1 MHLLRCIAINYNF
14 TLDYF
19 PLAKKRNM
27 REIKWQK
34 IKKGHSQMMVKYKLN
49 SFSLRFPTSADQ
61 YPKER
66 LLILH
71 YFRHNPVIFACTFS
85 LTALDFSFYVLC
97 FFPILQE
104 STPKAKL

>member
-1 MHLLRCIAINYNF
+1 
-14 TLDYF
+14 
-19 PLAKKRNM
+19 M

-34 IKKGHSQMMVKYKLN
+34 IKKGHSQVMEKYKLN
-49 SFSLRFPTSADQ
+49 SFSLRFTTSADQ

-66 LLILH
+66 LPILH

-85 LTALDFSFYVLC
+85 SQHLISLFYVLC

>member
-1 MHLLRCIAINYNF
+1 
-14 TLDYF
+14 
-19 PLAKKRNM
+19 M

-34 IKKGHSQMMVKYKLN
+34 IKKGHSQVMEKYKLN
-49 SFSLRFPTSADQ
+49 SFSLRFTTSADQ

-66 LLILH
+66 LPRLH

-85 LTALDFSFYVLC
+85 SQHLISVFYVLC
-97 FFPILQE
+97 FFRILQE